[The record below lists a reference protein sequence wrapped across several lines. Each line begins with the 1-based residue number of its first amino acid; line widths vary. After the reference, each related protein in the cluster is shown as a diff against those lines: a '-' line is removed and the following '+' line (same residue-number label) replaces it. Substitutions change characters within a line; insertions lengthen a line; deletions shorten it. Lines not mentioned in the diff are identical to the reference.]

1 MVVLF
6 VEYVLLVVISL
17 LFLPWL
23 LLNRLL
29 GGSRYYIMRGL
40 SQFSVQ
46 LVKLSL
52 IDLADF
58 VVLIILKVFSP
69 ILLLLLDS
77 VPQVILPEGIPLP
90 ALFHLPILLSSS
102 ANGTDLVSLCSS
114 STRYDLRV
122 LVEDT

>member
-6 VEYVLLVVISL
+6 VEYVLLVVIGL
-17 LFLPWL
+17 LFLPGL

-46 LVKLSL
+46 LVKLPL

-58 VVLIILKVFSP
+58 VILIILKVFP

-90 ALFHLPILLSSS
+90 ALLHLPILLSSS
-102 ANGTDLVSLCSS
+102 ANGTDFISLCST
-114 STRYDLRV
+114 STRYDL
-122 LVEDT
+122 